1 VFAAL
6 APAVHEVFELSGFI
20 GVLEVYASAEA
31 AVVKLA

>member
-20 GVLEVYASAEA
+20 GVLEVHPNA
-31 AVVKLA
+31 AAATLG